1 MFNDLIGLRYGWHC
15 RPNDGTGKTDCFQL
29 VCEAR
34 RRLGMSDYAPRF
46 EWVYSVYDE
55 FSLPPRQI
63 LRWLRENGK
72 KSPARTGSFLIF
84 PGARVGALGILT
96 DHGILFI
103 GPGGSVVH
111 LPPDVIKLHSYW
123 MKP

>member
-63 LRWLRENGK
+63 LRWLFFDLSWS
-72 KSPARTGSFLIF
+72 KSWGTWNPDGSRNFIHRPRRLCCAFAAR
-84 PGARVGALGILT
+84 R
-96 DHGILFI
+96 D
-103 GPGGSVVH
+103 
-111 LPPDVIKLHSYW
+111 
-123 MKP
+123 